1 MTTPAQPQS
10 QSQPQS
16 PYPLAH
22 DAEGNPLTVP
32 PEAVAWRVRRGGGR
46 RGRPRHVFNPE
57 TGLQL
62 DIPLTS
68 TIDDLID
75 RGCNSDRYRLEA
87 IDQDGRILPGTIAI
101 VEVPPSDEDAPEEDK
116 RAASSDADT
125 IAHLRA
131 AISQLVTANCQTMQ
145 AMASAFGTVR
155 PLHEAPVPIVV
166 HQPAVPTPAPT
177 EPGMR
182 PEQIM
187 QMLTTFGP
195 MVAQAFKGLGS
206 SGGGGILDGG
216 LA

>member
-10 QSQPQS
+10 Q
-16 PYPLAH
+16 YPLAH
-22 DAEGNPLTVP
+22 DAEGNPLTLP

-101 VEVPPSDEDAPEEDK
+101 VEVPPSDDEEVEDDK
-116 RAASSDADT
+116 RPVVDADT

-131 AISQLVTANCQTMQ
+131 IIAQLVTANSQTMQ

-155 PLHEAPVPIVV
+155 PQHEAPAPIVV
-166 HQPAVPTPAPT
+166 HQPAMAAPAPS

-182 PEQIM
+182 PDQIM

-195 MVAQAFKGLGS
+195 MVAQALKGLGS
-206 SGGGGILDGG
+206 VGGGGMVDGG